1 LILKNDEVTQME
13 HGQEHITVVDE
24 NGNEQLCEILF
35 TFDNDEFGKSYVLYY
50 PVGADEDEDG
60 EIEIHASSFVPTE
73 ESDSTVGNGELQ
85 PIETEEEWDMIEEML
100 NTFLDEEEEN
110 EEL

>member
-24 NGNEQLCEILF
+24 NGNEQLFEVLF
-35 TFDNDEFGKSYVLYY
+35 TFESADFGKSYVLYF
-50 PVGADEDEDG
+50 PVGADEDEEG
-60 EIEIHASSFVPTE
+60 EIEIQASSFTE
-73 ESDSTVGNGELQ
+73 NADTDGKVAGGELR
-85 PIETEEEWDMIEEML
+85 PVETDEEWDMIEEML
-100 NTFLDEEEEN
+100 NTFLEDEEEN